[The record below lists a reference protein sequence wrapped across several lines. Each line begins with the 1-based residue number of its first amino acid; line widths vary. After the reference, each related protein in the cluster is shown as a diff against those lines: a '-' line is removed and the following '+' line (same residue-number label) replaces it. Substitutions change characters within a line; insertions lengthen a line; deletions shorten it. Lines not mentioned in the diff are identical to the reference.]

1 MKIKFLEKL
10 KDNLIPK
17 KYKIYIEN
25 IYIFF
30 LGVLSSFGLP
40 PYNFWIIN
48 FLTFS
53 LLIIFLIKNKN
64 NNPKLFLLY
73 GFIFGFG
80 YFVSSLYW
88 IPIALLHDQN
98 FKVLIPFSLILI
110 PAFLG
115 LFYSIA
121 FFVFKLYLKPEKVFV
136 NILVFSLVLGF
147 FDFIRGNIFSGFPW
161 NLFAYAFSESIA
173 FIQIVSLIGIY
184 SFNTILITIFSVPSI
199 LYLSRKKNE
208 LLGLLIT
215 ITIAILVYGYGV
227 FKINNFKNLKAEPLD
242 AEIRILSTKIPIER
256 FYSSIDNE
264 GILFKLIELSKPSK
278 NEDTI
283 FIWPEGIIPNTNLKL
298 LKSEYD
304 FLFTRFFSEKHKI
317 ILGINDIE
325 LKKEKKYFYNSL
337 SIIDSKANIIYK
349 YHKNNLVPFGE
360 FLPFEKILK
369 KIGLKNL
376 TNNYQSYTA
385 SSERNIFKVS
395 QNSKIS
401 ILPLICYEIIYSGKL
416 SNKKNYNFIVN
427 ISEDGWFGDSI
438 GPYQHFAH
446 SIFRSVEYGK
456 YTFRSA
462 NNGISAIID
471 PTGLV
476 VEKLDIK
483 NEGII
488 SIKETVSVD
497 KTFFS
502 TFENKIYFLIIL
514 LFIFLIFSFTK
525 LKNE

>member
-1 MKIKFLEKL
+1 MT
-10 KDNLIPK
+10 PK

-40 PYNFWIIN
+40 PYNLWVIN

-98 FKVLIPFSLILI
+98 FKLLIPFGIILI

-121 FFVFKLYLKPEKVFV
+121 FFVFKLFLKPERIFV
-136 NILVFSLVLGF
+136 SILIFSLVLGF
-147 FDFIRGNIFSGFPW
+147 FEFIRGNIFSGFPW
-161 NLFAYAFSESIA
+161 NLFAYTFSESIV

-199 LYLSRKKNE
+199 LYLNRKKND
-208 LLGLLIT
+208 LLGLFIT
-215 ITIAILVYGYGV
+215 IILIISVYGYGV
-227 FKINNFKNLKAEPLD
+227 FKINNFKNLKVESLD
-242 AEIRILSTKIPIER
+242 TEIRILSTKIPIER

-264 GILFKLIELSKPSK
+264 AILLKLIELSKPSK

-298 LKSEYD
+298 LKNEYD
-304 FLFTRFFSEKHKI
+304 FLFSRFFSENHKI
-317 ILGINDIE
+317 ILGINDTEIKRD
-325 LKKEKKYFYNSL
+325 KKHFYNSL
-337 SIIDSKANIIYK
+337 SIIDSGANIIYK

-360 FLPFEKILK
+360 FLPFENILN

-376 TNNYQSYTA
+376 TNNYQSYTS
-385 SSERNIFKVS
+385 SSERNIFNIS

-456 YTFRSA
+456 YTLRSA

-476 VEKLDIK
+476 IEKLDIK
-483 NEGII
+483 NEGTI
-488 SIKETVSVD
+488 SIKETISID
-497 KTFFS
+497 KTLFS